1 MVTLSPAD
9 LQAMIESAVRGALRA
24 HDEAQGQRG
33 NGDTKKGSH
42 LDERHFRRM
51 DKFEG
56 VESKWKEWAFQLK
69 TQVGAIS
76 RPTRE
81 LLDNIQNKG
90 NDPDWDNIFFEHND
104 DEVKKMGAELYNLM
118 ASLMGGEA
126 LPLVRGVAGSNGW
139 EAWHKVAMRFDPK
152 TPARALKLMM
162 MIMQPKRVK
171 DIMEIQQAV
180 EEWENKDKQL

>member
-24 HDEAQGQRG
+24 HDEAQSQRG

-56 VESKWKEWAFQLK
+56 VESTWKEWAFQLK
-69 TQVGAIS
+69 TQVGAVN

-81 LLDNIQNKG
+81 LLENIQKQG
-90 NDPDWDNIFFEHND
+90 KDPDWDQLFFEQAGAQ
-104 DEVKKMGAELYNLM
+104 VQKMGAELY
-118 ASLMGGEA
+118 SLMVSLLGG
-126 LPLVRGVAGSNGW
+126 R
-139 EAWHKVAMRFDPK
+139 R
-152 TPARALKLMM
+152 
-162 MIMQPKRVK
+162 
-171 DIMEIQQAV
+171 
-180 EEWENKDKQL
+180 